1 VDIGR
6 RLVEVAAPVR
16 ELDRARLGWVAAEQA
31 GPLELRQ
38 VRVHGRRRAEPDRL
52 AYLPDGRWIAVL
64 VDERPQ
70 VVEDRALPLGHHLVS
85 FREHVFDHG
94 SVPAGRRQE
103 SGKPRSG
110 AMRWKG

>member
-16 ELDRARLGWVAAEQA
+16 ELDRARLGCVPAEQA
-31 GPLELRQ
+31 DPLELREM
-38 VRVHGRRRAEPDRL
+38 RVHGRGRAEADGL
-52 AYLPDGRWIAVL
+52 ADLPDGRWVAVL

-70 VVEDRALPLGHHLVS
+70 VVEDRTLPLGHHLVS

-94 SVPAGRRQE
+94 SDPAGRRQE
-103 SGKPRSG
+103 
-110 AMRWKG
+110 KGP